1 MLMAKSELGLA
12 SRWGWIVLR
21 GVVAILF
28 GLLAFSQPGTVGLAL
43 VLMFAAYSFVSGI
56 GALVTAARGGR
67 ANDPRWGTFLLEGLV
82 YVAAGIVAVLWPA
95 STAMAFLWVIAFW
108 AIITGALEIASAIR
122 LRKAIEHEWALGLAG
137 ALSMAFGVL
146 MLFRPLTGGL
156 AVVWW
161 LGAYAVI
168 FGGLLVALGLRL
180 RRVARD
186 NESERH
192 LPEEGLHQ
200 PT

>member
-12 SRWGWIVLR
+12 SRWGWIALR

-28 GLLAFSQPGTVGLAL
+28 GLLAFAQPGTVGLSL
-43 VLMFAAYSFVSGI
+43 ILMFAAYSFVSGI
-56 GALVTAARGGR
+56 AALVTAARGNR
-67 ANDPRWGTFLLEGLV
+67 ANDPRWGTFLMEGLV

-95 STAMAFLWVIAFW
+95 STAIAFLWVIALW
-108 AIITGALEIASAIR
+108 AIVSGALEIASAIR
-122 LRKAIEHEWALGLAG
+122 LRKTMDHEWTLGLAG
-137 ALSMAFGVL
+137 GLSMLFGVL
-146 MLFRPLTGGL
+146 MLARPLTGGL

-161 LGAYAVI
+161 LGSYAVI
-168 FGGLLVALGLRL
+168 FGALLVGLAFRL
-180 RRVARD
+180 RRVAHA

>member
-21 GVVAILF
+21 GVVAVLF
-28 GLLAFSQPGTVGLAL
+28 GLLAFAQPGRVGLGL
-43 VLMFAAYSFVSGI
+43 VLMFAVYSFVSGI
-56 GALVTAARGGR
+56 AALVTAARGGR

-95 STAMAFLWVIAFW
+95 STAVAFLWVIAFW
-108 AIITGALEIASAIR
+108 AIISGALEIASAIR
-122 LRKAIEHEWALGLAG
+122 LRKTIEHEWALGLAG
-137 ALSMAFGVL
+137 ALSVVFGLL
-146 MLFRPLTGGL
+146 MLFRPVAGGL

-161 LGAYAVI
+161 LGSYAVI
-168 FGGLLVALGLRL
+168 FGALLVGLGFRL
-180 RRVARD
+180 RRVARE
-186 NESERH
+186 NESASH
-192 LPEEGLHQ
+192 LPEDGLHQ